1 MNKKDAIT
9 DYEKLTYNLAK
20 SVSKIS
26 DIYDRIKFIN
36 DQMGWDTLMECDF
49 AEALEKLAI
58 VQASMITYSME
69 DKYRKSDIKDM
80 ESSLKFLKEAENNEE

>member
-1 MNKKDAIT
+1 MNKKDAIK

-36 DQMGWDTLMECDF
+36 DQMGWDGMFECDF
-49 AEALEKLAI
+49 SEALEKLAN
-58 VQASMITYSME
+58 VQAAMIICSME
-69 DKYRKSDIKDM
+69 DKFRKSDIEDM
-80 ESSLKFLKEAENNEE
+80 ESSLKFLKESEDNEE

>member
-9 DYEKLTYNLAK
+9 DYEKLTYDLAK

-26 DIYDRIKFIN
+26 DIYGRIKFIN

-58 VQASMITYSME
+58 VQASMIIYSME

-80 ESSLKFLKEAENNEE
+80 ESSLKFQKEAENNEE

>member
-1 MNKKDAIT
+1 MNKKDAMR

-26 DIYDRIKFIN
+26 DIYGRIKFIN
-36 DQMGWDTLMECDF
+36 DQMGWDTLIECDF

-80 ESSLKFLKEAENNEE
+80 ESSLKFLKES

>member
-9 DYEKLTYNLAK
+9 DYEKLTYDLAR
-20 SVSKIS
+20 SVSKIT
-26 DIYDRIKFIN
+26 DIYSQIKFIN
-36 DQMGWDTLMECDF
+36 DQMGWDTLIECDF

>member
-1 MNKKDAIT
+1 MNKKDAMR

-36 DQMGWDTLMECDF
+36 DQMGWDGMFECDF
-49 AEALEKLAI
+49 SEALEKLAN
-58 VQASMITYSME
+58 VQAAMIICSME
-69 DKYRKSDIKDM
+69 DKFRKSDIEGM
-80 ESSLKFLKEAENNEE
+80 ESSLKFLKELEDNEE

>member
-9 DYEKLTYNLAK
+9 DYEKLTYDLAK
-20 SVSKIS
+20 SIAKIS
-26 DIYDRIKFIN
+26 DIYGRIKFIN
-36 DQMGWDTLMECDF
+36 DQMGWDTLIECDF

>member
-1 MNKKDAIT
+1 MNKNDAIR
-9 DYEKLTYNLAK
+9 DYGKLTYDLAK
-20 SVSKIS
+20 CVSKIS
-26 DIYDRIKFIN
+26 DIYGRIKFIN
-36 DQMGWDTLMECDF
+36 DQMGWDTLIECDF

>member
-1 MNKKDAIT
+1 MLLLLYIR
-9 DYEKLTYNLAK
+9 
-20 SVSKIS
+20 SVGQHRPHAERQREERLSHGGKQ
-26 DIYDRIKFIN
+26 R
-36 DQMGWDTLMECDF
+36 LECDF

>member
-1 MNKKDAIT
+1 MNKKDAIR

-36 DQMGWDTLMECDF
+36 DQMGWDGMFECDF
-49 AEALEKLAI
+49 SAALEKLAN
-58 VQASMITYSME
+58 VQAAMIICSME
-69 DKYRKSDIKDM
+69 DKFRKSDIEDM
-80 ESSLKFLKEAENNEE
+80 ESSLKFLKESEDNEE